1 MNLNQTFVSNCRIVM
16 FFQIARRNVLDIKRI
31 VTYPSCLSDNSILKK
46 YLADLIISF
55 IDMVELDE

>member
-31 VTYPSCLSDNSILKK
+31 VTYPSIEDINLLFGNW
-46 YLADLIISF
+46 
-55 IDMVELDE
+55 

>member
-31 VTYPSCLSDNSILKK
+31 MSDNSILKK

>member
-31 VTYPSCLSDNSILKK
+31 TRRSCYQYFSK
-46 YLADLIISF
+46 
-55 IDMVELDE
+55 VEYHQRRHGLL